1 MLSWGQDSRRG
12 FRVNDDTAAD
22 GVPVFF
28 HPGHSVRELAASLEA
43 RAFVSGDGDAF
54 MIRGDQS
61 DAGRTETVKHKRVKS
76 SEKIRAVSCG
86 DETVVLLSEGG
97 NLLCV
102 DTNQTSLV
110 PRTPEALSSTKVAQV
125 ACGSQHVV
133 ALSEAG
139 QVYAWGKNSR
149 GQLGVGQ
156 WELCTNQPQH
166 LRSMSLIP
174 LVQIAAGGEQSFALS
189 LSGGVFGWGRN
200 DCGQLGLG
208 HRTDQHVPTTIDCLI
223 MKKTVHI
230 SCGRDHTVILTKDGV
245 VFTFGSGQ
253 YGQLGHNSLNDEL
266 RPRLVA
272 ELWRAT
278 VTKIA
283 CGWYHTLVMT
293 DRNKLYSFGRN
304 THGQLGRGEESH
316 PSVPLPVHLPQDAC
330 NGRVLRNIFSGG
342 NCSFVTCSSM
352 KKANREASVDNA
364 TPQLHALIDKWV
376 SQYDSKSQTTIKQE
390 IRSTFCSASYLNQC
404 FLDQR
409 KDKHF
414 ATSPKCCGL
423 NLQLVQGAFEKLAK
437 NADLLTKVV
446 AAALQLL
453 PSLGESPAGVEGL
466 RIFLLLTE
474 LLHVTQRSE
483 DFTQCTELT
492 DKTAAAIQRLSDG
505 DLQVIGD
512 WWYSQNPT
520 IMQRHVQVW
529 KLALHRR
536 LTWAMFEPF
545 PYSSTITNVLRILE
559 CMYKVNSQ
567 TTGRPRIPEKK
578 FAMVIPQWT
587 IAEELTFWN
596 SEEEHDIDNENFIIF
611 DHTFLMDLRS
621 KKTAFE
627 VFAEITQESECLE
640 LHLRRSSLVDDAFV
654 QLAAVD
660 PCDYNKPLMVFLD
673 ANTERSL
680 IYQKDLFHRL
690 FGKLVSANP
699 IMFQFNDAKTLVWF
713 PTTVTPEDR
722 KTFYLFGVLCG
733 LALYNRNFIQLPF
746 PLALFKKLV
755 DAKPTLD
762 DMKEFQPSVGR
773 SLEEVLSYDDDLV
786 AMLCL
791 DFTIKWDG
799 KEAKLDPQNPEK
811 EVNSQNKKEFVDAYV
826 NHVFNT
832 SVQDVFQ
839 EFESGFFEVCDRDL
853 IGLFRPEE
861 LQEVLVGKDVY
872 DWNKLKQN
880 TLYGLH
886 CYADHPIILMFW
898 EVFDELTED
907 EKMDFVWFVTG
918 FRKIPVFGI
927 HIQIRAKLIAH
938 GSPDE
943 YFPTTL
949 TCHSILELPAY
960 SKKKIMRN
968 KLREAL
974 NSERVFYGT
983 ASESES

>member
-28 HPGHSVRELAASLEA
+28 QPGYSVRELAASRGA
-43 RAFVSGDGDAF
+43 RAFVCGGGDAF
-54 MIRGDQS
+54 MIRGDES
-61 DAGRTETVKHKRVKS
+61 DAGRTGTVKHKRVKGYK
-76 SEKIRAVSCG
+76 KIRAVSCG

-97 NLLCV
+97 TLLCV

-110 PRTPEALSSTKVAQV
+110 PRTPLSSTKVAQI

-156 WELCTNQPQH
+156 WELCTSQPQH

-208 HRTDQHVPTTIDCLI
+208 NRTDQHVPTTIDCLI

-293 DRNKLYSFGRN
+293 DRKKLYSFGRN

-330 NGRVLRNIFSGG
+330 NGRVVRKIFSGG
-342 NCSFVTCSSM
+342 NCSFVTCLSM
-352 KKANREASVDNA
+352 KKANKEASVDNA

-376 SQYDSKSQTTIKQE
+376 SQYDSKSRTTIEQE

-414 ATSPKCCGL
+414 GTSPKCCGL

-437 NADLLTKVV
+437 NAHLLSEVV
-446 AAALQLL
+446 AAALQVLH
-453 PSLGESPAGVEGL
+453 SLDESPAGVEGL

-474 LLHVTQRSE
+474 LLHVTQRSK
-483 DFTQCTELT
+483 DLTQWIELT
-492 DKTAAAIQRLSDG
+492 DKTAAAIQRLSDR
-505 DLQVIGD
+505 DKQVIGD

-520 IMQRHVQVW
+520 IMQRHLQVW
-529 KLALHRR
+529 KVVVYRR
-536 LTWAMFEPF
+536 PTF
-545 PYSSTITNVLRILE
+545 PYSSTIKNVLRILE

-578 FAMVIPQWT
+578 FAMEIPLWT
-587 IAEELTFWN
+587 IAQELTFWN
-596 SEEEHDIDNENFIIF
+596 SAEEHDIDDEDFILF
-611 DHTFLMDLRS
+611 NYTFLMDLRS
-621 KKTAFE
+621 KKTAFDM
-627 VFAEITQESECLE
+627 FAQFTKAQFIIPECLE
-640 LHLRRSSLVDDAFV
+640 LHLRRSALVEDAFA

-660 PCDYNKPLMVFLD
+660 PCNYNKPLMVFLD

-690 FGKLVSANP
+690 FDKLVSTNP
-699 IMFQFNDAKTLVWF
+699 EMFQFNDAKTLAWF

-733 LALYNRNFIQLPF
+733 LALYNRNVIQLPF

-773 SLEEVLSYDDDLV
+773 SLEEVLNYDDDLV
-786 AMLCL
+786 ANLYL

-799 KEAKLDPQNPEK
+799 KEATLDPQNPEK
-811 EVNSQNKKEFVDAYV
+811 EVTSQNKKEFVDAYV

-839 EFESGFFEVCDRDL
+839 EFESGFFEVCDSDL
-853 IGLFRPEE
+853 VGLFRPEE
-861 LQEVLVGKDVY
+861 LQDVLVGKDVY

-880 TLYGLH
+880 TLYGFN
-886 CYADHPIILMFW
+886 CDADHPIILTFW

-927 HIQIRAKLIAH
+927 QIQIRPKLILH

-949 TCHSILELPAY
+949 TCHSILELPGY

-968 KLREAL
+968 KLKAAL
-974 NSERVFYGT
+974 NSERVFYGM